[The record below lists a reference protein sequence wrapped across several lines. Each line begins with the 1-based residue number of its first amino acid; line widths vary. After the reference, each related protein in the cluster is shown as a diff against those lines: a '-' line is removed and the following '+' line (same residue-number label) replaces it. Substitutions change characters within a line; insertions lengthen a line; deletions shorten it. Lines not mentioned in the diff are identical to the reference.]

1 MIRPLDGLR
10 CLNCGRFLH
19 HTVHLCIPADGSRT
33 EKFFCDWD
41 CVAKLRKKQL
51 EAMRDM
57 LIIGG
62 SR

>member
-1 MIRPLDGLR
+1 MKR
-10 CLNCGRFLH
+10 CKACGRF
-19 HTVHLCIPADGSRT
+19 VGVGHLALLQRNTTFRVDHVY
-33 EKFFCDWD
+33 CDWD